1 MAEGERSQ
9 TSLPKQIGRYQI
21 TASLGA
27 GAMGAVYKGFDPL
40 IKRTLAIKTIRLDI
54 HRASDEYKMF
64 LERFYQEARISGTLS
79 HPNIVT
85 LFDIGED
92 NGVPFLALEF
102 IEGETIESIL
112 ARGVKF
118 RPEKVISLISQIAA
132 ALDYAHS
139 KGVIHRDVKPAN
151 LLLYEDDR
159 IKVTDFGIAK
169 LADTEMTKAGQ
180 LLGTPSY
187 MSPEQAMGEKL
198 DGRSDIFSLGVCAF
212 EMLCGKQPFP
222 GNNVTAILYR
232 LVHMEPIEPDNLEM
246 NGLIPQK
253 WHEVFPKVLSKK
265 RDERYQ
271 TSADFVRD
279 LEYCLGSWFTGLGE
293 DLAPTAS
300 VPAPSIPAV
309 AAAPPVAPPPA
320 TAPPAAVAP
329 SGLAARK
336 SDDPSIVVSMDE
348 IQDYVAPAARRPAA
362 PAVPDDEDLPQTVA
376 MKPGEKE
383 GSLPPTVSVARP
395 AAPDEDEL
403 PETVAVPRP
412 PIPQEKTIVLPPPT
426 AAAPVPPQPA
436 PIPPQPARAT
446 PPSVTKPAS
455 NPPFRPMSATPF
467 KPGSLPPYKPPTPFG
482 SQPPRLPGPGS
493 RAPVPKSV
501 ESREPLETEP
511 VERPRAGLPM
521 GWVVGGAAALLAVAL
536 AVGALRMRASGGA
549 SAGAGRPDGQ
559 SAGAGKGAIRVET
572 TPSGATITLNDQEKG
587 KSPAS
592 LSGLAPGTYEVVAEL
607 SEHEPAF
614 QKLTLQEGDA
624 PVQVKLELPPSK
636 NATSEADILSRP
648 PGAAV
653 LMDGQKIGQTPLRGI
668 KLRVGNRR
676 FHLTTEGY
684 EPFVEF
690 LKVEEGKTARLDAHM
705 VALGSSPPPETATPA
720 PAKPTSGA
728 AAAAPKPT
736 PTPVPTTTLAATAP
750 TTMTPAAAAT
760 TAPAPSR
767 PTVDTTRIYIEGEVD
782 TKPRKLSG
790 ASYSPVLKPG
800 EELFVTLSWVVN
812 ENGDVADVEV
822 VESGGKALDEAVIQ
836 ALRKSK
842 YAPGV
847 KQGVKVKVR
856 MAVKFRFRAG

>member
-21 TASLGA
+21 SASLGA

-92 NGVPFLALEF
+92 SGLPYLALEF

-151 LLLYEDDR
+151 LLLYEDER

-271 TSADFVRD
+271 TAADFVRD

-293 DLAPTAS
+293 DLVPTAS
-300 VPAPSIPAV
+300 VPAPSIPV
-309 AAAPPVAPPPA
+309 AAAPVAPPQ
-320 TAPPAAVAP
+320 PPPQAAAP

-403 PETVAVPRP
+403 PETVAVARP
-412 PIPQEKTIVLPPPT
+412 QVPQEKTIVLPPPT
-426 AAAPVPPQPA
+426 AAAPLPPQPA
-436 PIPPQPARAT
+436 PSTPRA
-446 PPSVTKPAS
+446 VTKPAS
-455 NPPFRPMSATPF
+455 NPPFRPMSGTPF
-467 KPGSLPPYKPPTPFG
+467 KPGSLPPYKPPKPFG

-501 ESREPLETEP
+501 EPSEPLETEP
-511 VERPRAGLPM
+511 VERPRPGLPM
-521 GWVVGGAAALLAVAL
+521 RWVAGGAAALLAVAL
-536 AVGALRMRASGGA
+536 VVGALWMRGRGGP
-549 SAGAGRPDGQ
+549 SAGAGRPNVPSGGTGQ
-559 SAGAGKGAIRVET
+559 GAIRVET
-572 TPSGATITLNDQEKG
+572 TPSGATIKLNEQEKG

-614 QKLTLQEGDA
+614 QRLTLQEGDA
-624 PVQVKLELPPSK
+624 PTQVKLELAPSK
-636 NATSEADILSRP
+636 NATSDADILSRP

-690 LKVEEGKTARLDAHM
+690 LKVEEGKTARLDARM
-705 VALGSSPPPETATPA
+705 VALGSSPPPAITTPA
-720 PAKPTSGA
+720 PAKPTSGG

-736 PTPVPTTTLAATAP
+736 PTSAPTTTLAAAVPTTTLAAAAP

-760 TAPAPSR
+760 IAPAPAR
-767 PTVDTTRIYIEGEVD
+767 PTVDATRIYIEGEVD

-822 VESGGKALDEAVIQ
+822 VESGGKALDEGVIQ
-836 ALRKSK
+836 TLRKSK